1 MYSTQPTESVAPLK
15 SLVLTEKFKEAHDT
29 LTQGGIKGIWHRF
42 KQGGDLE
49 TVAISYV
56 RGAEQL
62 YREEIKKTTMPEFS
76 SLKRE
81 YDGLLQHID
90 SVWSELQRDFPGEVS
105 DKNGRLQRI
114 LLPAIEKRLEE
125 YSLLTLDRKKEP
137 IEKMVGYVEIIR
149 DIHSGLSS
157 TGEFFGDIAAKLRK
171 YETEYI
177 SLAQI
182 ADKYLILSDQMKQVA
197 ERFEI
202 AAVTKIPDVYRV
214 ETVSQEQKSGK

>member
-42 KQGGDLE
+42 KQCGDLE